1 MMSNALANDVLK
13 CVLKGTDPSWRADAT
28 QYLALISSASPDPA
42 DPFAT
47 ELTYT
52 GYARIAHTKATG
64 WTDNGT
70 NFTNAVLKQWGKRT
84 DAGAVQTARK
94 VVVVDTSSGA
104 VAMAIIADLAD
115 DLSIT
120 QNVQP
125 QCDVGTITITGKTS
139 E

>member
-1 MMSNALANDVLK
+1 MMSNAMANDMLE
-13 CVLKGTDPSWRADAT
+13 CALKGVDPSWRSGAT
-28 QYLALISSASPDPA
+28 QYLALISSSTPDPA
-42 DPFAT
+42 DPLAT

-70 NFTNAVLKQWGKRT
+70 NFTNALLKQWGKRT
-84 DAGAVQTARK
+84 DAGATQTARK
-94 VVVVDTSSGA
+94 VVVVDTASGS

-115 DLSIT
+115 DLAIN
-120 QNVQP
+120 QNTQP
-125 QCDVGTITITGKTS
+125 QCDTGTITITGKTS

>member
-1 MMSNALANDVLK
+1 MMSNALANDLLELT
-13 CVLKGTDPSWRADAT
+13 LKGSDPSWRVGAT
-28 QYLALISSASPDPA
+28 QYLALISSDSPSPA
-42 DPFAT
+42 DPLAT
-47 ELTYT
+47 ELDYT

-70 NFTNAVLKQWGKRT
+70 NFTNSVLKQWGKRT
-84 DAGAVQTARK
+84 DGGAAQIARK
-94 VVVVDTSSGA
+94 VVVVDTASGA

-115 DLSIT
+115 DLSVT

-125 QCDVGTITITGKTS
+125 QCDVGAITVTGKTS